1 MRRGFVFII
10 LLIVVVML
18 IFNNTDIN
26 NEVPN
31 FEPLEIEVG
40 EKFDY
45 LNYSKDMFVL
55 NYEIADIDNNG
66 EKEIILIIGE
76 KSEEADYYKNIDV
89 VVYNK
94 ETSTFIV
101 GKLKNY
107 EGSQPKIYLKDIDG
121 DSTQDIVVMTSLEN
135 MSNSMR
141 IITIKNGEAKEIFK
155 DKEGKGLE
163 ISGQILDGFKAKVNI
178 KKLKKEFE
186 IDLSENKQNY
196 ISSGFYEENGRLKT
210 DKVHVTSA
218 DIYNIE
224 FINIDNQIGIK
235 YTERIKGF
243 DNLDIIE
250 QINVIIKYE
259 NGNWMVIEVNGER
272 IGKIV

>member
-1 MRRGFVFII
+1 
-10 LLIVVVML
+10 ML

-55 NYEIADIDNNG
+55 NYEIADINNDG

-121 DSTQDIVVMTSLEN
+121 DTIQDIVVMTSLEN

-141 IITIKNGEAKEIFK
+141 IITIKNGEVREIFK

-218 DIYNIE
+218 GIYNIE

-250 QINVIIKYE
+250 QIDVIMKYE
-259 NGNWMVIEVNGER
+259 SENWIVIEMKGER
-272 IGKIV
+272 IGKVV